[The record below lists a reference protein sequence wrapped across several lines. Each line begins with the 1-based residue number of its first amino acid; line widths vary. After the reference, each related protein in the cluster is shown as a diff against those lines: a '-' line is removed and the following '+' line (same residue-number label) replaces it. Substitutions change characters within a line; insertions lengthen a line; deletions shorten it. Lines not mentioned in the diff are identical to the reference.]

1 MRKGVCMIVGVW
13 GLLALSGC
21 IERRIRVTSEPSG
34 ARVLLNNEPIGVT
47 PCEARFTFYGTYD
60 VRLELDGYEPIH
72 EPRTAHA
79 PIYEYPGID
88 FVATALPI
96 DFENVIEWDFVMVPV
111 EETTDPEHAREH
123 LIERADELRG
133 RAIRGD

>member
-1 MRKGVCMIVGVW
+1 MRKGVCAVVGVC

-34 ARVLLNNEPIGVT
+34 ARVFLNDEPIGTT

-60 VRLELDGYEPIH
+60 VRLELDGYESIH
-72 EPRTAHA
+72 EARTARA
-79 PIYEYPGID
+79 PLHEYPGID
-88 FVATALPI
+88 LVATALPV
-96 DFENVIEWDFVMVPV
+96 DFENIIEWDFAMVPV
-111 EETTDPEHAREH
+111 EETTDPEGARDR

-133 RAIRGD
+133 RAISGE